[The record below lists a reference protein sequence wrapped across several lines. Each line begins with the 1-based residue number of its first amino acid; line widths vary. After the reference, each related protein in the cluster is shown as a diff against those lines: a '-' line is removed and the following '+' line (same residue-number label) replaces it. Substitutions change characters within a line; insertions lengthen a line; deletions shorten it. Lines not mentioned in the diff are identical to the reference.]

1 MPHDHE
7 HHPSRRRR
15 DSYHSKS
22 SSVSS
27 SGSDRRRLSE
37 DSKWHNSKRHK
48 DVSSGTDTDSDTAS
62 DSNGTSSS
70 SGSSSDDSRWSRK
83 RRRKEEAEED
93 HAQRRRKREQKGRER
108 QFLIWVCGGVLVLLL
123 LVGLRKAL
131 QNQGSTDG
139 SPAASGTPTGSATKS
154 STTSSSS
161 SKSNSAGGSTSSTRS
176 SSSSS
181 RASSSSTSTAPI
193 PDASNA
199 GPYKLVQDWK
209 GDNFF
214 DGWEFWDQADPTHG
228 SVNYLSQD
236 AAKAANLISTSSDS
250 IIMKVDNTTKLDSGK
265 FRDSVRIHSKVGAK
279 IGSIIIADIIKMPFG
294 CSTWPAWW
302 TNGQNWPAGGEIDII
317 EGVNNQPENSITIHV
332 SDSECKQ
339 DPDVDITGKPIPEN
353 DDCNANVKS
362 NQGCS
367 YREVADDSY
376 GEPFNKAGGGVLV
389 TSFTKDSID
398 VWFWSRPNIPEN
410 IQKESPDKS
419 TWGKPTASWPTTSC
433 NIEKYFGDH
442 GDWAGAE
449 SVWSRDCGD
458 KAPTCQEYLMDPSH
472 FDDAYWE
479 VAYVRVYEI

>member
-1 MPHDHE
+1 MPYDHN
-7 HHPSRRRR
+7 HHRSRRRS
-15 DSYHSKS
+15 DSHYARS
-22 SSVSS
+22 SSDS
-27 SGSDRRRLSE
+27 SGSDRGRSSE
-37 DSKWHNSKRHK
+37 ESNRFNAKEDKYIDS
-48 DVSSGTDTDSDTAS
+48 VTDTDADSDTDSGSS
-62 DSNGTSSS
+62 DTSSS
-70 SGSSSDDSRWSRK
+70 SGSSSDGSRRSRK
-83 RRRKEEAEED
+83 TA
-93 HAQRRRKREQKGRER
+93 
-108 QFLIWVCGGVLVLLL
+108 
-123 LVGLRKAL
+123 
-131 QNQGSTDG
+131 
-139 SPAASGTPTGSATKS
+139 
-154 STTSSSS
+154 SSSS
-161 SKSNSAGGSTSSTRS
+161 SGKSTTGGGSTSSAGS

-181 RASSSSTSTAPI
+181 SASSSSTASATI

-265 FRDSVRIHSKVGAK
+265 FRDSVRIHSKAGAK
-279 IGSIIIADIIKMPFG
+279 IGSIIIADIINMPFG
-294 CSTWPAWW
+294 CATWPAWW

-317 EGVNNQPENSITIHV
+317 EGVNNQPENSITLHV
-332 SDSECKQ
+332 SDSDCKQ
-339 DPDVDITGKPIPEN
+339 DPNVDITGKPIPEN

-367 YREVADDSY
+367 YREVADSSY

-389 TSFTKDSID
+389 TSFTKESIE
-398 VWFWSRPNIPEN
+398 VWFWSRPNVPEN

-419 TWGKPTASWPTTSC
+419 TWGKPSARWPTTSC
-433 NIEKYFGDH
+433 DIEKYFGDQTMIFDTTLC

-479 VAYVRVYEI
+479 VGYVRVYEI